1 MQISRSEQ
9 KRRVKEIER
18 LVGALVGLSAHALK
32 QAPFPEEIK
41 QILLETASLRGGV
54 KQRQIKYLTKLIQEY
69 PLEEVYALVSR
80 HRGREL
86 REQQQF
92 RAMEFYRDTLINEAI
107 KQQRLCRERGDD
119 WREDW
124 SSATVV
130 DVQRELPEV
139 DRLTLSRL
147 SYLFARTRNPRYSRE
162 IFRYL
167 CSAHELQQRKRHQKD
182 TSRSAF

>member
-18 LVGALVGLSAHALK
+18 LVAALVTLPSHVLEQAPVSEDIK
-32 QAPFPEEIK
+32 QA
-41 QILLETASLRGGV
+41 LLETANLRGSV
-54 KQRQIKYLTKLIQEY
+54 RQRQVKYLTKLVQEY
-69 PLEEVYALVSR
+69 PLEEIYALVSQ
-80 HRGREL
+80 HRGSEL

-92 RAMEFYRDTLINEAI
+92 QAMEFYRNALINEAVE
-107 KQQRLCRERGDD
+107 QQEACRDSGAD

-124 SSATVV
+124 SSATVMELR
-130 DVQRELPEV
+130 RELPEI
-139 DRLTLSRL
+139 DPLTLSRL

-167 CSAHELQQRKRHQKD
+167 RSMQELQQRKKQC
-182 TSRSAF
+182 TSATS

>member
-18 LVGALVGLSAHALK
+18 LVAALVTLPSHVLEQAPVSEDVK
-32 QAPFPEEIK
+32 QA
-41 QILLETASLRGGV
+41 LLETANLRGSV
-54 KQRQIKYLTKLIQEY
+54 RQRQVKYLTKLVQEY
-69 PLEEVYALVSR
+69 PLEEIYALVSQ
-80 HRGREL
+80 HRGSEL

-92 RAMEFYRDTLINEAI
+92 QAMEFYRNALINEAVE
-107 KQQRLCRERGDD
+107 QQEACRDSGDD

-124 SSATVV
+124 SSTTVMELR
-130 DVQRELPEV
+130 RELPEI
-139 DRLTLSRL
+139 DPLTLSRL

-167 CSAHELQQRKRHQKD
+167 RSMQELQQRKKQRA
-182 TSRSAF
+182 SVAS